1 MLINASRFT
10 RVHEEIMIQV
20 KAYLQ
25 SLERQIEFNP
35 NPFDEAKTSLDIQRL
50 MEIFDKHYNS
60 YNEISFTSIS
70 KFILKVLKKIDV
82 VCVNRENKKQLT
94 YEGYLDGRTIIAVGG
109 MSLSRG
115 LTLERLLV
123 SYYSRTSRDY
133 DTMLQMGRW
142 FGYRSSY
149 QKYCRL
155 FLSNKN
161 HDHYKFLAESF
172 DELCGNVSLMN
183 RFGQTP
189 MDFALKVR
197 LHPLQHLMVTARRK
211 RGAAI
216 RPTKTITYSGQL
228 KQNYAV
234 SASESDIASNINL
247 YRSFVQLPNLGSY
260 KQFDSRHFVFNSV
273 ALDHILMFIENY
285 KYANH
290 PGSIQIEHLIPYIR
304 KESMSYKIGM

>member
-1 MLINASRFT
+1 
-10 RVHEEIMIQV
+10 
-20 KAYLQ
+20 
-25 SLERQIEFNP
+25 
-35 NPFDEAKTSLDIQRL
+35 
-50 MEIFDKHYNS
+50 
-60 YNEISFTSIS
+60 
-70 KFILKVLKKIDV
+70 
-82 VCVNRENKKQLT
+82 
-94 YEGYLDGRTIIAVGG
+94 
-109 MSLSRG
+109 
-115 LTLERLLV
+115 
-123 SYYSRTSRDY
+123 
-133 DTMLQMGRW
+133 
-142 FGYRSSY
+142 
-149 QKYCRL
+149 
-155 FLSNKN
+155 
-161 HDHYKFLAESF
+161 
-172 DELCGNVSLMN
+172 MN

-285 KYANH
+285 KYAN
-290 PGSIQIEHLIPYIR
+290 IQINSDRAFNPVHQGKR
-304 KESMSYKIGM
+304 A